1 MKSIHK
7 IVIAVSKGL
16 ELLHWGAAALMALL
30 FIGCLAAKDWLVSTL
45 SSGIPA
51 FGSTLTTYGY
61 EMLVTSA
68 DNQVHPTAIALF
80 AIGAFLILALMAMV
94 FRNIYLIM
102 KTTAGK
108 TSFSEGATP
117 FQKSNVRM
125 VKEIGI
131 FYIAVPVVG
140 LIMSIISRMIIGVE
154 IAEIYMNMDGII
166 TGIIILCL
174 AQIFAYG
181 TELQNDVDGLV

>member
-30 FIGCLAAKDWLVSTL
+30 FIGCFAAKDWFVSTL

-61 EMLVTSA
+61 EMLVTAA
-68 DNQVHPTAIALF
+68 DNQVNPTAIALF
-80 AIGAFLILALMAMV
+80 AIGACLIFVLMAMV

-108 TSFSEGATP
+108 TSFSEGTTP

-154 IAEIYMNMDGII
+154 TAEIYMNMDGII